1 MDTMVCKRPATLFSF
16 SADDG
21 VYKTKSR
28 NMSSLVS
35 QLDLSDHQITST
47 EPDNVAG
54 LSQTVSETCKLSL
67 AKFNEPIKMRPI
79 SVQAI

>member
-1 MDTMVCKRPATLFSF
+1 MDTMVCKRPATLFRF
-16 SADDG
+16 SAGDG

-35 QLDLSDHQITST
+35 QLDLSDPITST

-54 LSQTVSETCKLSL
+54 LSHTVSETCKLSL
-67 AKFNEPIKMRPI
+67 AKFNEPIKMMPI